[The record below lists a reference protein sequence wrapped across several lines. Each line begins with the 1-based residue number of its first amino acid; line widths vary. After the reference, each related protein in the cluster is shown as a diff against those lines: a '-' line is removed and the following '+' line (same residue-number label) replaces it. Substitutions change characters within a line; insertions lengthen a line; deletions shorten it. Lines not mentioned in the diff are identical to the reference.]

1 MKHFVLFL
9 STAFLLISQAQGQQD
24 FYVGTFSS
32 AEAGLSLSVAA
43 GPQGYEGY
51 LQYQGKRYPFTGVK
65 LLGMLSG
72 SYAYEGAQVEFSLAR
87 ILGVYYVTSD
97 GVSIEVQRVS
107 ESPAETP
114 SAAPAPAAPPAA
126 GAAPPASVA
135 AASGAAFADPYGAY
149 RFRAPAGWSGKQEN
163 GSFLLSRSG
172 SAVQLGV
179 APHAY
184 NSLAEIRADVFSIQ
198 DADNQVYLQPKIQP
212 WGSQGLLVRFEGSAQ
227 GQAVVIETLSLIS
240 PHGGGL
246 SVVGSGLRQQYTEE
260 HSALLRAIAASVS
273 FSKPPV
279 SAAAAQWQQRVSGK
293 ELLYLNTE
301 GGGSTQISIQL
312 CTNGSFTYSSN
323 DSYLSGGFSTF
334 SYAGQGQDRGR
345 WRVLSRGAE
354 AVLLLNGS
362 GGGVSE
368 YVLSPR
374 QASNEIGLNGR
385 RYFLRAGNCP

>member
-1 MKHFVLFL
+1 MLA
-9 STAFLLISQAQGQQD
+9 TETRGQQD
-24 FYVGTFSS
+24 FYLGTFSS
-32 AEAGLSLSVAA
+32 AESGLSLSVAA
-43 GPQGYEGY
+43 SPQGYQGH

-72 SYAYEGAQVEFSLAR
+72 SYAYEGAQVEFTLAR

-107 ESPAETP
+107 ENPAELP
-114 SAAPAPAAPPAA
+114 PAAPQAA
-126 GAAPPASVA
+126 TPAPPATGAAQSPAGVA
-135 AASGAAFADPYGAY
+135 AATGSSYADPYGAY
-149 RFRAPAGWSGKQEN
+149 RFRAPAGWSGKLED
-163 GSFLLSRSG
+163 GSFLLNHG
-172 SAVQLGV
+172 SSAIQLGI

-184 NSLAEIRADVFSIQ
+184 NSVAEIRADVFPIQ
-198 DADNQVYLQPKIQP
+198 DADNQIYLQPQIQP
-212 WGSQGLLVRFEGSAQ
+212 WGSQGLLVRFEGSAH

-240 PHGGGL
+240 PHGGGI

-260 HSALLRAIAASVS
+260 HSALLRAIAASAS

-279 SAAAAQWQQRVSGK
+279 SPAAAQWQQRLSGK

-312 CTNGSFTYSSN
+312 CANGSFTYSSN

-334 SYAGQGQDRGR
+334 SYAGQDQDSGR
-345 WRVLSRGAE
+345 WRVLSRGSE
-354 AVLLLNGS
+354 VVLLLNRRS
-362 GGGVSE
+362 GVSE

-374 QASNEIGLNGR
+374 QASNEVGLNGR